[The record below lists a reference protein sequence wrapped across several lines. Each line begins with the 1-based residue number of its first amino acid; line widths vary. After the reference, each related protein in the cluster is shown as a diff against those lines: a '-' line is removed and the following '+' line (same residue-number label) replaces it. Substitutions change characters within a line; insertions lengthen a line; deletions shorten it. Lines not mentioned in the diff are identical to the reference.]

1 MMSRTPFGVVKMI
14 QMHHRAYEDAT
25 PIQATFEL
33 TPRCGFNCRMCYVHL
48 SPERIPFVGYGR
60 ELTCEEWL
68 ELGRQAADMGV
79 LELCITGGDPI
90 CHPDFPAIW
99 TGLAQMGFRLTL
111 QTNASGLTEDLLG
124 LLDEYPPEMVKIT
137 LYGSNDQVYREVC
150 RVERGFT
157 RTDAGIQAL
166 KARGHAIQLV
176 TTFIQ
181 QNREDAQNL
190 AAYAKDNDLPWY
202 YSAACYPSLRGA
214 DSEAEYC
221 AIPMWDEAG
230 AEELCKLWNGMKPN
244 NDDDIPAQRCSGYR
258 TAFNISW
265 DGNMRFCLF
274 LNEPNLSVVGR
285 NLKECWQELLEFWES
300 LRWPKECYTCDYRS
314 RCRRCLAHL
323 ACLSGGLGR
332 LNRDYCEKIRRIMDL
347 PQKAGE
353 GKEN

>member
-1 MMSRTPFGVVKMI
+1 MMNRTPFGMIKMA
-14 QMHHRAYEDAT
+14 QMHHRAYEEAT

-48 SPERIPFVGYGR
+48 PPERIPCVGDGR
-60 ELTCEEWL
+60 ELTGAEWL
-68 ELGRQAADMGV
+68 ELGRQAADLGV

-90 CHPDFPAIW
+90 CHPDFPMIW
-99 TGLAQMGFRLTL
+99 SGLAQMGFRMTL
-111 QTNASGLTEDLLG
+111 QTNASLLSENVLE
-124 LLDEYPPEMVKIT
+124 LLDEFHPELVKIT
-137 LYGSNDQVYREVC
+137 LYGSNDEVYREVC

-181 QNREDAQNL
+181 QNREDAQNI
-190 AAYAKDNDLPWY
+190 AVYAKDNDLPWY
-202 YSAACYPSLRGA
+202 YSSACYPSLRGA
-214 DSEAEYC
+214 DSEAERC

-244 NDDDIPAQRCSGYR
+244 KDDDIPAQYCSGYR

-274 LNEPNLSVVGR
+274 LNEPNLFVVGR
-285 NLKECWQELLEFWES
+285 DLKECWQELLEFWS
-300 LRWPKECYTCDYRS
+300 GLRWPEKCDTCDHRS

-323 ACLSGGLGR
+323 ACFSGGLGR
-332 LNRDYCEKIRRIMDL
+332 LNKTYCERMKRIMDL
-347 PQKAGE
+347 PQNIEE

>member
-1 MMSRTPFGVVKMI
+1 MMNRTPFGMIKMA
-14 QMHHRAYEDAT
+14 QMHHRAYEEAT

-48 SPERIPFVGYGR
+48 PPERIPCVGDGR
-60 ELTCEEWL
+60 ELTGAEWL
-68 ELGRQAADMGV
+68 ELGRQAADLGV

-90 CHPDFPAIW
+90 CHPDFPMIW
-99 TGLAQMGFRLTL
+99 SGLAQMGFRMTL
-111 QTNASGLTEDLLG
+111 QTNASLLSENVLE
-124 LLDEYPPEMVKIT
+124 LLDEFPPELVKIT
-137 LYGSNDQVYREVC
+137 LYGSNDEVYREVC

-166 KARGHAIQLV
+166 KARNHAIQLV

-181 QNREDAQNL
+181 QNREDAQNI
-190 AAYAKDNDLPWY
+190 AVYAKDNDLPWY
-202 YSAACYPSLRGA
+202 YSSACYPSLRGA
-214 DSEAEYC
+214 DSEAERC

-244 NDDDIPAQRCSGYR
+244 KDDDIPAQYCSGYR

-274 LNEPNLSVVGR
+274 LNEPNLFVVGR
-285 NLKECWQELLEFWES
+285 DLKECWQELLEFWS
-300 LRWPKECYTCDYRS
+300 GLRWPEKCDTCDHRS

-323 ACLSGGLGR
+323 ACFSGGLGR
-332 LNRDYCEKIRRIMDL
+332 LNKTYCERMKRIIDL
-347 PQKAGE
+347 PQNIEE